1 MDTHTPNETPSW
13 HCQNLALFGVSLTCI
28 NILLVAKMPM
38 LELGRTWRA
47 RVQRRLM
54 KARARCWE
62 TCFLRLV
69 SMTSRHWSTIST
81 PSLVAPETADRPFI
95 TSPWSKFTCPRNP
108 SSTVTGPTSG
118 PSPGRRA
125 VLHLQSLLP
134 GSRSPCLTRSY
145 IHMWHWQASTS
156 YTRSYFSLFIGY
168 HSGRNI
174 FVKEL
179 FMKDTLSKHT
189 YLHVTWTVFCR
200 DVYRTSLDRYSE
212 HHLLKWQQTP
222 IRNVT
227 ASKAKAN
234 KTWLWRYLTLPRKNM
249 KSGLDTMK
257 TFLIA

>member
-1 MDTHTPNETPSW
+1 
-13 HCQNLALFGVSLTCI
+13 
-28 NILLVAKMPM
+28 MPM

-62 TCFLRLV
+62 TCLLRLV

-81 PSLVAPETADRPFI
+81 PSLVAPETADTPFT
-95 TSPWSKFTCPRNP
+95 TSPRSKFTCPRN
-108 SSTVTGPTSG
+108 SGSTVPGPTPG
-118 PSPGRRA
+118 PSLWRRA
-125 VLHLQSLLP
+125 VLHLQSILP
-134 GSRSPCLTRSY
+134 GSHSPGLTWSY
-145 IHMWHWQASTS
+145 IHRWHRQANTS
-156 YTRSYFSLFIGY
+156 YSRSYFARFTGY
-168 HSGRNI
+168 HSGHNI
-174 FVKEL
+174 FLKEQL
-179 FMKDTLSKHT
+179 TKDTLSTYT

-200 DVYRTSLDRYSE
+200 DVYRTSLDQYSE
-212 HHLLKWQQTP
+212 HHLLKWQQTI
-222 IRNVT
+222 IRNIS